1 MKNEL
6 LSVLWSQ
13 FYNFFMELKNMET
26 ELLTDKYG
34 EALDGMLHCYDR
46 IILTGSIQ
54 SWSYAQGMTGYLYA
68 HDIRIFDYVQFAQPF
83 HEQICAHAESLA
95 QANGLEIEYIRKKNF
110 RKEDRIRSILE
121 ERGEQPGL
129 VHIFS
134 ALEPC
139 QSYKPWHNKQ
149 TGKTYLKLDSGKCL
163 HYYFYFIHEQLGL
176 CFLRVPTWCPFRL
189 QFYFNG
195 HAWLAAQLKQKG
207 VAFELLDNAFA
218 HIADYA
224 IANELVS
231 QLNVEQLHILL
242 DAFVQ
247 QFCPVV
253 PSLNLNYHWSI
264 WQAEYATDLVF
275 RSPANL
281 QAFYPL
287 LLETLIS
294 AVKPADIA
302 TFLGRKLHGNYQ
314 DEMGNRFNK
323 RWLGSRIKHQMGPV
337 SIKMYDKHNLIL
349 RIETTVNNVAFFK
362 QYRQVQHR
370 DGAVSSKWAPMK
382 KTIYSLPP
390 LREVLQDANLRYLKF
405 ISQIATPEVGVE
417 KLHRL
422 AETQVEND
430 HRFKG
435 FNLLSEEDAAL
446 FRTLLHGEFT
456 ISGFTAKDLRHLIA
470 NKNPGQMTRLLR
482 RLRAHGLIKKVGK
495 RYKYYLTDFGRQAST
510 MVLKLREMTVIPQ
523 LVLDFPQIA

>member
-1 MKNEL
+1 MA
-6 LSVLWSQ
+6 
-13 FYNFFMELKNMET
+13 T
-26 ELLTDKYG
+26 ELLTEKYTD
-34 EALDGMLHCYDR
+34 ALDGVLHCYDR
-46 IILTGSIQ
+46 VVLTGSIQ
-54 SWSYAQGMTGYLYA
+54 PWSYAQGMTGYLYA
-68 HDIRIFDYVQFAQPF
+68 HGIRIFDYVQFAQPLR
-83 HEQICAHAESLA
+83 EQICANAEALA
-95 QANGLEIEYIRKKNF
+95 QEAGLEIEYIRKKNF
-110 RKEDRIRSILE
+110 RKEDRIRAILDQ
-121 ERGEQPGL
+121 RGEQPGL

-139 QSYKPWHNKQ
+139 FSYKPWHDKQ

-176 CFLRVPTWCPFRL
+176 CYLRVPTWCPFRL

-195 HAWLAAQLKQKG
+195 HAWLAAQLKQNG

-224 IANELVS
+224 LANELAA
-231 QLNVEQLHILL
+231 QLNVEQLHAWL
-242 DAFVQ
+242 DAFVRQ
-247 QFCPVV
+247 YCPVMQT
-253 PSLNLNYHWSI
+253 LNASTGSTQALSYHWSI

-275 RSPANL
+275 RSQSTL

-314 DEMGNRFNK
+314 GEMGNRFNQ
-323 RWLGSRIKHQMGPV
+323 RWLGSRLKHQMGPV
-337 SIKMYDKHNLIL
+337 SIKLYDKFNLIL
-349 RIETTVNNVAFFK
+349 RIETTVNHVAFFK
-362 QYRQVQHR
+362 QYRQVNHR
-370 DGAVSSKWAPMK
+370 DGSASTKWAPMK

-390 LREVLQDANLRYLKF
+390 LREVLQQANQRYLKF
-405 ISQIATPEVGVE
+405 ISEIATPEVGVE

-435 FNLLSEEDAAL
+435 FNLLSEEDATL
-446 FRTLLHGEFT
+446 FRTLLRGEFT
-456 ISGFTAKDLRHLIA
+456 ISGFTAKNLRQLLSE
-470 NKNPGQMTRLLR
+470 KNPGQMTRLLR
-482 RLRAHGLIKKVGK
+482 RLRAHGLIKKVSQ
-495 RYKYYLTDFGRQAST
+495 RYKYYLTEFGRQAAT
-510 MVLKLREMTVIPQ
+510 MALKLREITVIPQ
-523 LVLDFPQIA
+523 LALACPHAA

>member
-1 MKNEL
+1 MVSEWLNMKYKDAIEG
-6 LSVLWSQ
+6 V
-13 FYNFFMELKNMET
+13 
-26 ELLTDKYG
+26 
-34 EALDGMLHCYDR
+34 LHCYDR
-46 IILTGSIQ
+46 VILTGSVQ
-54 SWSYAQGMTGYLYA
+54 AWSYAQGMTGYLYA
-68 HDIRIFDYVQFAQPF
+68 HAIRIFDYAQFAQPLR
-83 HEQICAHAESLA
+83 EQICANAEGLA
-95 QANGLEIEYIRKKNF
+95 QAGGLAIEFIRKKNF
-110 RKEDRIRSILE
+110 RKEDRIRAILE
-121 ERGEQPGL
+121 QRGEQPGL

-134 ALEPC
+134 ALESC
-139 QSYKPWHNKQ
+139 LSYKPWHNKQ

-176 CFLRVPTWCPFRL
+176 CYLRVPTWCPFRL

-207 VAFELLDNAFA
+207 VAFETRDNAFT

-224 IANELVS
+224 VANELVA
-231 QLNVEQLHILL
+231 QLNVEQLHAWL
-242 DAFVQ
+242 DAIVQ
-247 QFCPVV
+247 HYCPVI
-253 PSLNLNYHWSI
+253 PGLNLSFHWSI

-275 RSPANL
+275 HSPAKL

-302 TFLGRKLHGNYQ
+302 TFFGRKLHGNYQ
-314 DEMGNRFNK
+314 GEMGNRFNK

-337 SIKMYDKHNLIL
+337 SIKLYDKFNQIL

-362 QYRQVQHR
+362 QYRQVYHR
-370 DGAVSSKWAPMK
+370 DGTLSNKWAPMK

-390 LREVLQDANLRYLKF
+390 LREVLQEANQRYLKF
-405 ISQIATPEVGVE
+405 ISDIATPEVGVE

-435 FNLLSEEDAAL
+435 FNLLSEEDATL
-446 FRTLLHGEFT
+446 FRTLLRGEFT
-456 ISGFTAKDLRHLIA
+456 ISGFTAKDLRPLLSD
-470 NKNPGQMTRLLR
+470 KNPGQMTRLLR

-495 RYKYYLTDFGRQAST
+495 RYKYYLTEFGRQASS
-510 MVLKLREMTVIPQ
+510 MALKLREMTVIPQ
-523 LVLDFPQIA
+523 LAFDSSQTA